1 MKAKTYQSTNNFTV
15 PQLISTFGIPIRV
28 KSNLKYLGLEE
39 FNFCKTL
46 RDFKFNNCHL
56 AYIPCY
62 STCLRPNLDK
72 LDLFFSAGNGVT
84 IHYATLFDVEQLSIE
99 EISELRFSLLAARFP
114 NFVENSPDFQNN
126 YQNLFEPALA
136 IWKNNFNQDNILA
149 RGHDPRFVLNVKYKS
164 IQFHSI
170 VNSVPWSNFKRARA
184 LYL

>member
-1 MKAKTYQSTNNFTV
+1 MKAKTYRSTNNFTA
-15 PQLISTFGIPIRV
+15 PQSISTFGIPIRLRGD
-28 KSNLKYLGLEE
+28 LKHLGLEE

-46 RDFKFNNCHL
+46 RDFKFNNYAL

-72 LDLFFSAGNGVT
+72 LDLFFSAGNSIT
-84 IHYATLFDVEQLSIE
+84 IHYATLFDVEQITDKK
-99 EISELRFSLLAARFP
+99 ISELRDSLLAAGFP

-126 YQNLFEPALA
+126 YQNLFESAFT

-149 RGHDPRFVLNVKYKS
+149 RGHDPRFILNVKYKS

-170 VNSVPWSNFKRARA
+170 DNRVPWANFKRARA
-184 LYL
+184 LYP

>member
-1 MKAKTYQSTNNFTV
+1 MKAKTYKSTNGWTS
-15 PQLISTFGIPIRV
+15 PQSLSTFGIPVI
-28 KSNLKYLGLEE
+28 KKHELKHLGLEE
-39 FNFCKTL
+39 FNFCKIL
-46 RDFKFNNCHL
+46 RDFKFNNYHL

-149 RGHDPRFVLNVKYKS
+149 RGHNPRFVLNVKYKS

-170 VNSVPWSNFKRARA
+170 ENRVPWSNFKHARA
-184 LYL
+184 LHP

>member
-1 MKAKTYQSTNNFTV
+1 MKAKTYQSDNNFTA
-15 PQLISTFGIPIRV
+15 PQSISTFGISIRLRGD
-28 KSNLKYLGLEE
+28 LKHLGLEE

-46 RDFKFNNCHL
+46 RDFKFNNYHL

-72 LDLFFSAGNGVT
+72 LDLFFSAGNSIA
-84 IHYATLFDVEQLSIE
+84 IHYATLFDVEQLTDE
-99 EISELRFSLLAARFP
+99 EISELRDSLLAAGFP

-149 RGHDPRFVLNVKYKS
+149 RGHNPRFVLNVKYKS
-164 IQFHSI
+164 IQFHSMGNI
-170 VNSVPWSNFKRARA
+170 VPWANFKRARA
-184 LYL
+184 LYA

>member
-1 MKAKTYQSTNNFTV
+1 MKAKTYQSDNNFTA
-15 PQLISTFGIPIRV
+15 PQSISTFGIPIRLRGD
-28 KSNLKYLGLEE
+28 LKHLGLEE
-39 FNFCKTL
+39 FNFCKIL
-46 RDFKFNNCHL
+46 RDFKFNNYNL

-62 STCLRPNLDK
+62 STCLRHNLDK

>member
-1 MKAKTYQSTNNFTV
+1 MITTLRHLNQF
-15 PQLISTFGIPIRV
+15 STFSIPIRLRED
-28 KSNLKYLGLEE
+28 LKHLGLEE

-46 RDFKFNNCHL
+46 RDFKFNIYRL

-62 STCLRPNLDK
+62 STCLRPNLDI
-72 LDLFFSAGNGVT
+72 LDLFFSAGNSIT
-84 IHYATLFDVEQLSIE
+84 IHYATLFDVEQLTDK
-99 EISELRFSLLAARFP
+99 EISELRDLLLAARFP

-164 IQFHSI
+164 IQFHSMGNI
-170 VNSVPWSNFKRARA
+170 VPWANFKRARA